1 MWYAIQTQ
9 QQKTTTST
17 QQGSTQQGSTQ
28 QASES
33 NSNALKSEA
42 RIAKME
48 AEIKEYEHQIQRMG
62 MEKRRQRE
70 LQEKSLKLEL
80 LKKQKEIEQQHKNLN
95 PMSSEEK
102 DRLLLSQSYNNY
114 ALFPHSIN
122 HKPISELQ
130 KTVKLNRFSLTNF
143 DFDEESVLTNE
154 DNSNFKGMVN
164 ELCQKYSKI

>member
-1 MWYAIQTQ
+1 M
-9 QQKTTTST
+9 
-17 QQGSTQQGSTQ
+17 
-28 QASES
+28 
-33 NSNALKSEA
+33 NPV
-42 RIAKME
+42 
-48 AEIKEYEHQIQRMG
+48 
-62 MEKRRQRE
+62 
-70 LQEKSLKLEL
+70 SL
-80 LKKQKEIEQQHKNLN
+80 
-95 PMSSEEK
+95 EEK